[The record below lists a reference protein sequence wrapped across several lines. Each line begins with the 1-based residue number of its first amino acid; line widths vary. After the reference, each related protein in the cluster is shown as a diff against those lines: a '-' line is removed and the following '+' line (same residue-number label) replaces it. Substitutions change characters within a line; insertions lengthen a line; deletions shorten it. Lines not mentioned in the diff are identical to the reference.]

1 MGEEDQIRVNMRI
14 LNAYYLPQGGSDLLY
29 DSITPVNTFR
39 IISNFYLGAN
49 YELLLD
55 KSYMSSLKNPYVFR
69 EVTELLREWLLI
81 ATILFFWLI
90 DHFEFSRYIFLFW
103 ERAKCIAHY
112 KGFSENR

>member
-69 EVTELLREWLLI
+69 EVTELLRE
-81 ATILFFWLI
+81 
-90 DHFEFSRYIFLFW
+90 
-103 ERAKCIAHY
+103 
-112 KGFSENR
+112 